1 MQGLGRMPVLFLIVY
16 TDIIN
21 YFSPR
26 KLSVQTDQITL
37 YGSFVSDDSWVDVL
51 LTQGLIH
58 QHSNYLFFLV
68 LGTLYA
74 GQVAKRP
81 IEVQN
86 GYKTYPFF
94 RCLRLIQ
101 SD

>member
-37 YGSFVSDDSWVDVL
+37 YGSSVSDDSWADVL
-51 LTQGLIH
+51 ITQGLIH
-58 QHSNYLFFLV
+58 QYNNYLFFFV
-68 LGTLYA
+68 RGTKYA
-74 GQVAKRP
+74 GQVA
-81 IEVQN
+81 
-86 GYKTYPFF
+86 
-94 RCLRLIQ
+94 
-101 SD
+101 